1 MNLEMRR
8 CFQFFSWN
16 PCNWLVNKNKP
27 RSREK
32 VFPLWF
38 FWLEIWDG
46 QFRQDSWLAVEN
58 FLPFL
63 QLFDC
68 QNDESFFWKVCSSF
82 KAFFRQNLNIWCK
95 YYSTWSNFRFWA
107 TRLST
112 RLSDQLDLRREEHF
126 EEIYFFQKKQ
136 KIFRF
141 WRKLSN
147 FFGRKFGHY
156 LRNIS
161 AGFLIEFF
169 LRVQINNIGRKRCVF
184 RNSSM
189 LLSFSAFEQIF

>member
-136 KIFRF
+136 KIFRCPT
-141 WRKLSN
+141 
-147 FFGRKFGHY
+147 
-156 LRNIS
+156 
-161 AGFLIEFF
+161 FLGESLDI
-169 LRVQINNIGRKRCVF
+169 I
-184 RNSSM
+184 
-189 LLSFSAFEQIF
+189 